1 MDKNIFNA
9 ILRTDFKSFV
19 IKVFNEMSP
28 GSTYMDNWHIDVICD
43 AVMNMYDGKN
53 RRLIINMPPRYM
65 KSIICSVALPAWLLG
80 HNPKINIGCV
90 SYNDELAAKF
100 ANNCRDVM
108 QSNWYRD
115 LFPVTRLHP
124 SRQAINDFETTQG
137 GGRISTSIGGTFTG
151 RGVDWLIIDDPQK
164 AADANSETAR
174 TKLNDWFGTTAY
186 SRLNDKATGKIL
198 LVMQRLHQDDLT
210 GHLLDTN
217 AGFSVTKLPVI
228 AVENET
234 WIIRNRIFGITQT
247 ITRKQGELLHPM
259 RENAQIVAEIKEFM
273 GEYAFVA
280 QYQQDP
286 CQPEGGIVKEPWLH
300 YYTMAQAEGIDPSK
314 YRKIFLSW
322 DTANKTG
329 EQNAYSACCVILMT
343 RENDRY
349 KYCLLDVVRGKW
361 KMPDLIK
368 QVQNLYHKWRYEKGG
383 GDLVK
388 LLIEDKASGTQLIQM
403 LSAQRDE
410 YGYRFDVESIKP
422 GTDKVS
428 RLMGVSAYIENCT
441 LRFPQDKTPWWA
453 AFKKE
458 LLCFPNAK
466 YKDQVD
472 ALTQCIIYAQ
482 TLI

>member
-19 IKVFNEMSP
+19 IKVFNEVSP

-43 AVMNMYDGKN
+43 AVMNMYDGEN

-80 HNPKINIGCV
+80 HNPKINVGCV

-108 QSNWYRD
+108 QSDWYRD
-115 LFPVTRLHP
+115 LFPMTRLHP

-137 GGRISTSIGGTFTG
+137 GGRMSTSIGGTFTG

-164 AADANSETAR
+164 AADANSEASR

-217 AGFSVTKLPVI
+217 AGFKVIKLPVI
-228 AVENET
+228 ATEDET
-234 WIIRNRIFGITQT
+234 WIIKNRIFGTMQT
-247 ITRKQGELLHPM
+247 ITRQQGELLHPA
-259 RENAQIVAEIKEFM
+259 RENVQIVAEIKESM

-286 CQPEGGIVKEPWLH
+286 CPPDGGIVKESWLH
-300 YYTMAQAEGIDPSK
+300 YYTMTQAEGIDPGM
-314 YRKIFLSW
+314 YRRIFLSW

-343 RENDRY
+343 RENDKY
-349 KYCLLDVVRGKW
+349 KYYLVDVVRGKW
-361 KMPDLIK
+361 EMPDLIK
-368 QVQNLYHKWRYEKGG
+368 QVQALYHKWRYEKGG
-383 GDLVK
+383 GGLVK

-410 YGYRFDVESIKP
+410 HGYKYAVESIKP
-422 GTDKVS
+422 ETDKVS
-428 RLMGVSAYIENCT
+428 RLMGVSAYIENST
-441 LRFPQDKTPWWA
+441 LLFPHDKTPWWA

-458 LLCFPNAK
+458 LLDFLNAK
-466 YKDQVD
+466 HKDQVD
-472 ALTQCIIYAQ
+472 ALTQCIIYAH

>member
-19 IKVFNEMSP
+19 IKVFNEVSP

-43 AVMNMYDGKN
+43 AVMNMYDGEN

-80 HNPKINIGCV
+80 HNPKLNIGCV

-108 QSNWYRD
+108 QSDWYRD
-115 LFPVTRLHP
+115 LFPMTRLHP
-124 SRQAINDFETTQG
+124 SRQVINDFETTQG
-137 GGRISTSIGGTFTG
+137 GGRMSTSIGGTFTG

-164 AADANSETAR
+164 ASDANSEVAR

-217 AGFSVTKLPVI
+217 AGFKVVKLPVI
-228 AVENET
+228 ATEDET
-234 WIIRNRIFGITQT
+234 WIIKNRIFGITQT
-247 ITRKQGELLHPM
+247 IIRQQGELLHPV
-259 RENAQIVAEIKEFM
+259 REDTQIVAEIKEAM

-286 CQPEGGIVKEPWLH
+286 CPPEGGIVKESWLK
-300 YYTMAQAEGIDPSK
+300 YYEDAAINSRLRPK
-314 YRKIFLSW
+314 HVFISW

-329 EQNAYSACCVILMT
+329 DNNAYSVGCVILMT
-343 RENDRY
+343 NNY
-349 KYCLLDVVRGKW
+349 KFYLIDIIRGKW
-361 KMPDLIK
+361 DTPQLFDKIIEVYNEYK
-368 QVQNLYHKWRYEKGG
+368 YNQQAGNY
-383 GDLVK
+383 VK
-388 LLIEDKASGTQLIQM
+388 LLIEDKASGEFLIPM
-403 LSAQRDE
+403 LCKARDRIGRRIE
-410 YGYRFDVESIKP
+410 VVPIKP
-422 GTDKVS
+422 TIDKIS
-428 RLMGVSAYIENCT
+428 RAKALGVMIEKGN
-441 LRFPQDKTPWWA
+441 LLFPQKDEAWWQNC
-453 AFKKE
+453 KKE
-458 LLCFPNAK
+458 LLGFPNTK

-472 ALTQCIIYAQ
+472 AMSQCINYAMQ
-482 TLI
+482 Q